1 MSDSQLYAPC
11 EECKLL
17 TQAEALAEARRV
29 TLKWLELKDADV
41 IDTALATV
49 IANRADGDPVW
60 VLLVGAP
67 STGRS
72 EILRGFSG
80 CEGVHPL
87 GGFTANTFASGFEQS
102 KSCLLETLP
111 DHTTLVIKDFGS
123 LLTMRRED
131 RGLVLQQLREIYDG
145 QYRKDYGN
153 GKVVDWKGTMG
164 LLAACTSAIE
174 NYHAVIG
181 ELGNRYVLYRC
192 ELGQEARESVAL
204 KALEDE
210 GVEGEMRR
218 EMGEAFKNAVENAP
232 DAGGVIIPEP
242 IRNKLASLASLVAQ
256 LRSQVSR
263 DPYDKTVNYAPDIE
277 GPARLVK
284 AFGKLG
290 KGLATVR
297 GKTEVTEEEYRVIC
311 KVGLDTIPKRRRIV
325 IACLTDLEWK
335 GTKKISNEIDVPTTT
350 VNRELEDLAMLRVV
364 SRELELDEADDVKQT
379 TPYRWRLKDQIAT
392 RLTTSGLME
401 VIGAG

>member
-1 MSDSQLYAPC
+1 LSQADS
-11 EECKLL
+11 
-17 TQAEALAEARRV
+17 LAEARRV
-29 TLKWLELKDADV
+29 TLKWLELKDADI
-41 IDTALATV
+41 IDIALATV

-60 VLLVGAP
+60 VPLVGAP

-102 KSCLLETLP
+102 KSCLLEVLP

-131 RGLVLQQLREIYDG
+131 RGLILQQLREIYDG

-210 GVEGEMRR
+210 GVEDEMRR
-218 EMGEAFKNAVENAP
+218 EIGEAFKNAVENAP
-232 DAGGVIIPEP
+232 DARGVTIPEP
-242 IRNKLASLASLVAQ
+242 I
-256 LRSQVSR
+256 
-263 DPYDKTVNYAPDIE
+263 
-277 GPARLVK
+277 
-284 AFGKLG
+284 
-290 KGLATVR
+290 
-297 GKTEVTEEEYRVIC
+297 
-311 KVGLDTIPKRRRIV
+311 
-325 IACLTDLEWK
+325 
-335 GTKKISNEIDVPTTT
+335 
-350 VNRELEDLAMLRVV
+350 
-364 SRELELDEADDVKQT
+364 
-379 TPYRWRLKDQIAT
+379 
-392 RLTTSGLME
+392 
-401 VIGAG
+401 